1 MSIFEL
7 SVAMKEHSIK
17 PAKRATPKS
26 NTQQSSSKS
35 PEDLEKM
42 AMEAMEDLS
51 EKFPAWASGD
61 VQKMKQLLVQ
71 AADVFGMKR
80 TQIIRQQLYPKAHD
94 LKGQGTTFGYPLIT
108 DIGTHMC
115 RLITEKT
122 TFSAD
127 DLAILKTD
135 TLMLETV
142 LWKKLKGDGGK
153 KGTEILEKL
162 K

>member
-35 PEDLEKM
+35 P
-42 AMEAMEDLS
+42 DLS